1 MRYKTLVKKVETY
14 MNRELTTNEENVLD
28 SLIHNTNINMD
39 KITEIKK
46 ERLNK
51 KLEKINEMKEALE
64 NEMSTLWNNIRTNT
78 RM

>member
-64 NEMSTLWNNIRTNT
+64 NEMSTL
-78 RM
+78 